1 MSPKPAAATFWD
13 RMKRLDP
20 IGTLLFMPAIVC
32 VLLALQWG
40 GTSYAWNDGK
50 IIALFVLFGLLVL
63 SFLIIQWR
71 AQDNAT
77 VPPRVF
83 KIRTIWSC
91 ALYQFSLGASF
102 FIFIYYLPIW
112 FQAVQ
117 GVSAI
122 ESGKR
127 TLPMLVGNMVGTAVA
142 GIAVTIIGYYAP
154 FMIVATVLT
163 CIGGGLLT
171 LLNPSVSSA
180 SWIGYQ
186 ALVGFG
192 IGVGWQQPI
201 VAVQAAVDMED
212 VPITTAILSFTQ
224 TIGGSLFVSVAQ
236 TAFSNKLVQDLRSR
250 VPELDPS
257 EVLKN
262 GAADLSRRP
271 YLGRVILSYSTG
283 LRQTFIVAIAMAGL
297 SIIGACFVEWRNIK
311 RGKQTNNRTELGNR
325 EAKPEARAVIRA
337 PAI

>member
-1 MSPKPAAATFWD
+1 
-13 RMKRLDP
+13 
-20 IGTLLFMPAIVC
+20 MPAIIC
-32 VLLALQWG
+32 LLLALQWG
-40 GTSYAWNDGK
+40 GSTYAWNDGRV
-50 IIALFVLFGLLVL
+50 IALLVLFGVVIVAFLVV
-63 SFLIIQWR
+63 QRWM
-71 AQDNAT
+71 ADDAT

-102 FIFIYYLPIW
+102 FIFIYYVPIW

-127 TLPMLVGNMVGTAVA
+127 TLPMLIGNMVGTTLA
-142 GIAVTIIGYYAP
+142 GVAVTIIGYYAP

-163 CIGGGLLT
+163 SVGGGLLT
-171 LLNPSVSSA
+171 LFSPAISSA
-180 SWIGYQ
+180 AWIGYQ

-224 TIGGSLFVSVAQ
+224 TMGGSVFVSVAQ
-236 TAFSNKLVQDLRSR
+236 AAFSNKLVHELHAKMPD
-250 VPELDPS
+250 LDPA
-257 EVLKN
+257 LILDN
-262 GAADLSRRP
+262 GAADLSNHVP
-271 YLGRVILSYSTG
+271 SQYLSSVIQAYSDS
-283 LRQTFIVAIAMAGL
+283 LVQTFIVAVVMAAL
-297 SIIGACFVEWRNIK
+297 SIVGACFVEWKNIK
-311 RGKQTNNRTELGNR
+311 TKKDIAT
-325 EAKPEARAVIRA
+325 
-337 PAI
+337 